1 MSTVAVRQISS
12 ETGSEDFDGVIAR
25 MQNKAPAAV
34 NRPAVPDDEVTRL
47 AGEADRFLLVHDA
60 ELHQKVRE
68 QHLLRLIDDQAHR
81 AFVAMGAD
89 VDYRASEAV
98 ILHARHGDEEL
109 VVQKSADCGFFLP
122 Q

>member
-1 MSTVAVRQISS
+1 MSS
-12 ETGSEDFDGVIAR
+12 ETGNEDFDRIIAR

-34 NRPAVPDDEVTRL
+34 DRPAVPDDEVTRL
-47 AGEADRFLLVHDA
+47 AGQADRFLLVHDA
-60 ELHQKVRE
+60 ELHQKIRK

-81 AFVAMGAD
+81 ALVAVGAD
-89 VDYRASEAV
+89 IDDGASEAV
-98 ILHARHGDEEL
+98 VLHAGHGDEEL